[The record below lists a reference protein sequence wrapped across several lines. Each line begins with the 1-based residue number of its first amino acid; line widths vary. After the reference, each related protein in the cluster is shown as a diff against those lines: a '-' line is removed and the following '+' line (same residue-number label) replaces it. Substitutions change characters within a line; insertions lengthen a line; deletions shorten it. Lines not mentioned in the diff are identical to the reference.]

1 MFYALESIYKEE
13 FGGCMLKLLLIMVIG
28 FVLSCQAHPKV
39 IRFPALAGQFYPA
52 SPEILKKNIEQYLS
66 NVEEKTAQGPLK
78 IIGMIVP
85 HAGYQYSG
93 QTAAFAYNSL
103 KSQKFDVIVIIGPY
117 HESQF
122 PGVSIWTEGAWRTPL
137 GEVPIDETL
146 AKNIQN
152 ESKAFQY
159 ASHIHTSEHS
169 LEVQLPF
176 IQVVG
181 KGAKIV
187 PILISDM
194 RFAKPLAKAL
204 YKHLQGRSALVVAS
218 TDLSHY
224 HSDTLA
230 RDIDRRTQ
238 DTIQKLSPETFRQAY
253 IKGEI
258 ELCGAPGVLT
268 LLEFSQLVGKAALI
282 NLQYANSGTQT
293 RDTNN
298 VVGYNASLVAI
309 FEEISPEQGE
319 ILLNFA
325 RDTLYSYL
333 ANKTM
338 PTFLVEDPLL
348 KQKRAVFVTLKNSK
362 GELRGCIGR
371 LEAEDPLYQAVQ
383 NMSIEAA
390 TKDSRFSPLSLNELK
405 GLSIEISILSP
416 PVTVKK
422 ADEIIYGTH
431 GVIVSQGKRTGI
443 FLPDVSKNF
452 STKEEFLE
460 ELCFQKAGLPKNCW
474 QNPQTQIQVFTTQA
488 MGAP

>member
-1 MFYALESIYKEE
+1 MFKI
-13 FGGCMLKLLLIMVIG
+13 LLMVIG
-28 FVLSCQAHPKV
+28 LFLNCQAHTKV

-52 SPEILKKNIEQYLS
+52 SPEILKKNIDQYLL
-66 NVEEKTAQGPLK
+66 NAKEKTAPSPLK

-93 QTAAFAYNSL
+93 QTAAFAYDSL
-103 KSQKFDVIVIIGPY
+103 KNQKFDVIVIIGPY

-122 PGVSIWTEGAWRTPL
+122 PGVSIWAEGVWRTPL
-137 GEVPIDETL
+137 GEVSIDETL
-146 AKNIQN
+146 ARNLQN
-152 ESKAFQY
+152 ESKDFQY
-159 ASHIHTSEHS
+159 SSHIHTSEHS

-181 KGAKIV
+181 GGAKIV
-187 PILISDM
+187 PILISDI
-194 RFAKPLAKAL
+194 RFAEPLAKAL

-224 HSDTLA
+224 HPDTIA
-230 RDIDRRTQ
+230 QNIDRRTQ
-238 DTIQKLSPETFRQAY
+238 DIIQTLSPETFRQAY
-253 IKGEI
+253 TKGEI

-268 LLEFSQLVGKAALI
+268 LLEFSQLVGKTVLI
-282 NLQYANSGTQT
+282 NLQYANSGAQT

-309 FEEISPEQGE
+309 SEGISPEQSE

-348 KQKRAVFVTLKNSK
+348 KEKRAVFVTLRNKK

-371 LEAEDPLYQAVQ
+371 FEAEEPLYQAVQ

-390 TKDSRFSPLSLNELK
+390 TKDTRFPPLSLNELK
-405 GLSIEISILSP
+405 ELSIEISILSP
-416 PVTVKK
+416 PVTVRSV
-422 ADEIIYGTH
+422 DEIIYGTH
-431 GVIVSQGKRTGI
+431 GVIVSQGKRVGV
-443 FLPDVSKNF
+443 FLPDVSKDF
-452 STKEEFLE
+452 PKKEEFLE

-474 QNPQTQIQVFTTQA
+474 QNPQTQTQVFTTQSI
-488 MGAP
+488 GVK